1 MGRPE
6 ERGYPPPQY
15 YYGIRG
21 KKGASLRPDG
31 FLDGSSFAFCRSRDF
46 ARTIRHGE
54 KSPDQLSTRPLHAW
68 SAWSSSETVRQ
79 PASPAIE
86 HLPITF
92 RNGERLKHG
101 PTIDSPTTLPALCGT
116 KLEATMEC
124 QSPWCATSAVLAAML
139 ERERNSYRKCP
150 PNPSV
155 PLEEYAVDRRL
166 MINWCRRL
174 VAECGFSDE
183 IVHTVS
189 LLGVWWGLLDPF
201 SIRGRL

>member
-116 KLEATMEC
+116 KLTLRQPWNVNLPGAQRRRSWPQCSSGRGIATGNVPRTPP
-124 QSPWCATSAVLAAML
+124 SRSRSTPLTAA
-139 ERERNSYRKCP
+139 S
-150 PNPSV
+150 
-155 PLEEYAVDRRL
+155 
-166 MINWCRRL
+166 
-174 VAECGFSDE
+174 
-183 IVHTVS
+183 
-189 LLGVWWGLLDPF
+189 
-201 SIRGRL
+201 